1 MIRTIKSM
9 NQNISDT
16 EVLRTYEKVL
26 DLVSDERK
34 LVAVDNKEH
43 QLSVIKTYLWL
54 NITFIAAFAWLYDLL
69 ASRGLISMSN
79 TIMLIVALIP
89 GLAGLTLGVIGL
101 SQSVMRIQ
109 TSAPLDDFV
118 QVAKDAP
125 AYSIPEYKIIQLE
138 VIIENYQKAL
148 KEQCRLVAVRTN
160 LLHWQCRFSL
170 ISLYALIFSCFS
182 IFVQLA

>member
-1 MIRTIKSM
+1 MTRIIKSM

-26 DLVSDERK
+26 ELVSDERK
-34 LVAVDNKEH
+34 IVAVDNKEH

-69 ASRGLISMSN
+69 VSKGLISTSN
-79 TIMLIVALIP
+79 VVMLIVALIP
-89 GLAGLTLGVIGL
+89 GIAGLTLGVIGL
-101 SQSVMRIQ
+101 SQSVMRIK

-125 AYSIPEYKIIQLE
+125 TYSIPEYKIIQLE

-148 KEQCRLVAVRTN
+148 KEQCKLVAARTK

-170 ISLYALIFSCFS
+170 ISLYALILSTVS
-182 IFVQLA
+182 IFIQLA